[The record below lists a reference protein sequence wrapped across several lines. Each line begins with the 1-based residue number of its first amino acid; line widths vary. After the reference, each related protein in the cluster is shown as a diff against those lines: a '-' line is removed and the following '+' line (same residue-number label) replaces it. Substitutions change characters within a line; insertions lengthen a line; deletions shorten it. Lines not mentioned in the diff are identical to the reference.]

1 MRRQR
6 NMAQIKE
13 ENKTPLKESNEMQIS
28 NLSAAEFKT
37 LVIRML
43 RELFGYFNSIKKK
56 PQAEMKVTLSEI
68 KKTLQGTN
76 SRVDQAENQMND
88 LENKEEKNIQPEQQ
102 EEKRIQK
109 NEDRLRALRNFFKH
123 TTKSTI
129 QKGDKQSIR
138 RRVQNTGCKEAQGT

>member
-102 EEKRIQK
+102 EEKRI
-109 NEDRLRALRNFFKH
+109 
-123 TTKSTI
+123 
-129 QKGDKQSIR
+129 
-138 RRVQNTGCKEAQGT
+138 